1 MSEMQKSFQIAF
13 GLSFNVYHSYGYLCL
28 LNGFISYFHLYSK
41 FSPSCRG
48 YLDGCFRLLITGA
61 SPLDVFSCSKSF
73 KVGKKGATVS
83 VECFWDETDTN
94 GQIALA
100 EGSSVA
106 MDLFPEG
113 TDSSDYYYSGTWL
126 VTANSVSIP
135 TDGIIEATFSATL
148 TGNLSRSTV

>member
-1 MSEMQKSFQIAF
+1 MATHTGSSGIIKIGTNTIAEVRSFTIDTTAE
-13 GLSFNVYHSYGYLCL
+13 L
-28 LNGFISYFHLYSK
+28 LEDTALTDTSK
-41 FSPSCRG
+41 
-48 YLDGCFRLLITGA
+48 T
-61 SPLDVFSCSKSF
+61 F
-73 KVGKKGATVS
+73 KVGKKCATVS
-83 VECFWDETDTN
+83 VECFCDETDTN

-113 TDSSDYYYSGTWL
+113 ADSSDYYFSGTWL
-126 VTANSVSIP
+126 VTATSVSVP

>member
-1 MSEMQKSFQIAF
+1 MATHTGSSGIIKIGTNTIAEVRSFTIDTTAEI
-13 GLSFNVYHSYGYLCL
+13 LEDTVLT
-28 LNGFISYFHLYSK
+28 
-41 FSPSCRG
+41 
-48 YLDGCFRLLITGA
+48 DT
-61 SPLDVFSCSKSF
+61 SKSF

-113 TDSSDYYYSGTWL
+113 TDSSDYYFSGTWL
-126 VTANSVSIP
+126 VPATSISVP

-148 TGNLSRSTV
+148 NGALSRSTV

>member
-1 MSEMQKSFQIAF
+1 MATHTGSSGLIKVGTNTVAEVRSFTLDTTAE
-13 GLSFNVYHSYGYLCL
+13 L
-28 LNGFISYFHLYSK
+28 LEDTALTDTSK
-41 FSPSCRG
+41 TFQ
-48 YLDGCFRLLITGA
+48 
-61 SPLDVFSCSKSF
+61 
-73 KVGKKGATVS
+73 VGKKGATVS

-113 TDSSDYYYSGTWL
+113 ADSSDYYFSGTWL
-126 VTANSVSIP
+126 VTATSVSVP

-148 TGNLSRSTV
+148 NGALSRSTV